1 MLGAGVSL
9 SSHTQKGSLVPDGKQ
24 KRRGHLLL
32 IGGAERRSS
41 DSEILQHFVKEAG
54 GKKAKILVCAA
65 ATREPQ
71 RALPQYK
78 KAFEELGAATV
89 FSATLDDR
97 HYAKDEMDALE
108 ESTALFFTGGDQFRL
123 TTLISGTPFGELIRE
138 RHNGGNYL
146 IAGTSAGA
154 TAMGSAMILSGP
166 GGGSVRRSDVRVGI
180 GLGYLRDVMID
191 THFNERGRAYRF
203 LTVFAMNSQT
213 LALGIDEDTAVDI
226 RLGGEYRVLGSGA
239 VTIFDGRI
247 DYTNAADAEDDEIL
261 AVSGVKVHVLPRG
274 FGFDPREMKM
284 LLPSGKVPAG
294 VE

>member
-1 MLGAGVSL
+1 MASGE
-9 SSHTQKGSLVPDGKQ
+9 KP
-24 KRRGHLLL
+24 KRGQLLL
-32 IGGAERRSS
+32 IGGAERRSE
-41 DSEILQHFVKEAG
+41 DSEILRHFVKEAG
-54 GKKAKILVCAA
+54 GEQARILVCAA

-78 KAFEELGAATV
+78 KVFEALGAADVAT
-89 FSATLDDR
+89 ATLDDR
-97 HYAKDEMDALE
+97 HYAKDEMEALE
-108 ESTALFFTGGDQFRL
+108 GATALFFTGGDQFRL

-138 RHNGGNYL
+138 RHNSGNFL

-154 TAMGSAMILSGP
+154 TAMGTAMILSGP
-166 GGGSVRRSDVRVGI
+166 GGGSVRRSDVRVGL

-191 THFNERGRAYRF
+191 THFNERGRSYRF

-247 DYTNAADAEDDEIL
+247 DYTNAADAADDEVL

-274 FGFDPREMKM
+274 FGFDPKEMKM
-284 LLPSGKVPAG
+284 LLPNGQAPARAD
-294 VE
+294 

>member
-1 MLGAGVSL
+1 MATGE
-9 SSHTQKGSLVPDGKQ
+9 KP
-24 KRRGHLLL
+24 KRGQLLL
-32 IGGAERRSS
+32 IGGAERRSE
-41 DSEILQHFVKEAG
+41 DSEILRHFVKEAG
-54 GKKAKILVCAA
+54 GEKARILVCAA

-78 KAFEELGAATV
+78 KVFEALGAADVAT
-89 FSATLDDR
+89 ATLDDR
-97 HYAKDEMDALE
+97 HYAKDEMEALE
-108 ESTALFFTGGDQFRL
+108 GATALFFTGGDQFRL
-123 TTLISGTPFGELIRE
+123 TTLISGTPFGELIRD
-138 RHNGGNYL
+138 RHNSGNFL

-154 TAMGSAMILSGP
+154 TAMGTAMILSGP
-166 GGGSVRRSDVRVGI
+166 GGGSVRRADVRVGL

-191 THFNERGRAYRF
+191 THFNERGRTYRF

-226 RLGGEYRVLGSGA
+226 RLGGDYRVLGSGA

-247 DYTNAADAEDDEIL
+247 DYTNAADAADDEVL

-274 FGFDPREMKM
+274 FGFDPKEMKM
-284 LLPSGKVPAG
+284 LLPNGKVPAA

>member
-1 MLGAGVSL
+1 MPGAN
-9 SSHTQKGSLVPDGKQ
+9 
-24 KRRGHLLL
+24 KRKRGHLLL
-32 IGGAERRSS
+32 IGGAESRSA
-41 DSEILQHFVKEAG
+41 DSEILQHFVQQAG
-54 GKKAKILVCAA
+54 GERAKILVCAA

-71 RALPQYK
+71 LALPQYK
-78 KAFEELGAATV
+78 AAFEELGAANVTT
-89 FSATLDDR
+89 ATLDDR
-97 HYAKDEMDALE
+97 HYEKEELEALA

-123 TTLISGTPFGELIRE
+123 TTLIAGTEFGELIRE
-138 RHNGGNYL
+138 RHSSGAYL

-166 GGGSVRRSDVRVGI
+166 GGGSVRRSDVQVGI

-213 LALGIDEDTAVDI
+213 LALGIDEDTAVDV
-226 RLGGEYRVLGSGA
+226 RLGTEYRVLGSGA

-247 DYTNAADAEDDEIL
+247 DYTNAADATPDEIL

-274 FGFDPREMKM
+274 YGFDPKEMKM
-284 LLPSGKVPAG
+284 LLPNGKVPAG

>member
-1 MLGAGVSL
+1 MASGE
-9 SSHTQKGSLVPDGKQ
+9 KP
-24 KRRGHLLL
+24 KRGQLLL
-32 IGGAERRSS
+32 IGGAERRSE
-41 DSEILQHFVKEAG
+41 DSEILRHFVKEAG
-54 GKKAKILVCAA
+54 GEQARILVCAA

-78 KAFEELGAATV
+78 KVFEALGAADVAT
-89 FSATLDDR
+89 ATLDDR
-97 HYAKDEMDALE
+97 HYAKDEMEALE
-108 ESTALFFTGGDQFRL
+108 GATALFFTGGDQFRL

-138 RHNGGNYL
+138 RHNSGNFL

-154 TAMGSAMILSGP
+154 TAMGTAMILSGP
-166 GGGSVRRSDVRVGI
+166 GGGSVRRSDVRVGL

-191 THFNERGRAYRF
+191 THFNERGRSYRF

-247 DYTNAADAEDDEIL
+247 DYTNAADAADDEVL

-284 LLPSGKVPAG
+284 LLPNGQAPARAD
-294 VE
+294 

>member
-1 MLGAGVSL
+1 MASGE
-9 SSHTQKGSLVPDGKQ
+9 KP
-24 KRRGHLLL
+24 KRGQLLL
-32 IGGAERRSS
+32 IGGAERRTE
-41 DSEILQHFVKEAG
+41 DSEILRHFVKEAG
-54 GKKAKILVCAA
+54 GEQARILVCAA

-78 KAFEELGAATV
+78 KVFEALGAADVAT
-89 FSATLDDR
+89 ATLDDR
-97 HYAKDEMDALE
+97 HYAKDEMEALE
-108 ESTALFFTGGDQFRL
+108 GATALFFTGGDQFRL

-138 RHNGGNYL
+138 RHNSGNFL

-154 TAMGSAMILSGP
+154 TAMGTAMILSGP
-166 GGGSVRRSDVRVGI
+166 GGGSVRRSDVRVGL

-191 THFNERGRAYRF
+191 THFNERGRSYRF

-247 DYTNAADAEDDEIL
+247 DYTNAADAADDEVL

-284 LLPSGKVPAG
+284 LLPNGKAPVGAD
-294 VE
+294 

>member
-1 MLGAGVSL
+1 MASGE
-9 SSHTQKGSLVPDGKQ
+9 KP
-24 KRRGHLLL
+24 KRGQLLL
-32 IGGAERRSS
+32 IGGAERRTE
-41 DSEILQHFVKEAG
+41 DSEILRHFVKEAG
-54 GKKAKILVCAA
+54 GEQARILVCAA

-78 KAFEELGAATV
+78 KVFEALGAADVAT
-89 FSATLDDR
+89 ATLDDR
-97 HYAKDEMDALE
+97 HYAKDEMEALE
-108 ESTALFFTGGDQFRL
+108 GATALFFTGGDQFRL

-138 RHNGGNYL
+138 RHNSGNFL

-154 TAMGSAMILSGP
+154 TAMGTAMILSGP
-166 GGGSVRRSDVRVGI
+166 GGGSVRRSDVRVGL

-191 THFNERGRAYRF
+191 THFNERGRSYRF

-247 DYTNAADAEDDEIL
+247 DYTNAADAADDEVL

-284 LLPSGKVPAG
+284 LLPNGQAPARAD
-294 VE
+294 

>member
-1 MLGAGVSL
+1 MASGE
-9 SSHTQKGSLVPDGKQ
+9 KP
-24 KRRGHLLL
+24 KRGQLLL
-32 IGGAERRSS
+32 IGGAERRTE
-41 DSEILQHFVKEAG
+41 DSEILRHFVKEAG
-54 GKKAKILVCAA
+54 GEQARILVCAA

-78 KAFEELGAATV
+78 KVFEALGAADVAT
-89 FSATLDDR
+89 ATLDDR
-97 HYAKDEMDALE
+97 HYAKDEMEALE
-108 ESTALFFTGGDQFRL
+108 GATALFFTGGDQFRL

-138 RHNGGNYL
+138 RHNSGNFL

-154 TAMGSAMILSGP
+154 TAMGTAMILSGP
-166 GGGSVRRSDVRVGI
+166 GGGSVRRSDVRVGL

-191 THFNERGRAYRF
+191 THFNERGRSYRF

-247 DYTNAADAEDDEIL
+247 DYTNAADAADDEVL

-274 FGFDPREMKM
+274 FGFDPKEMKM
-284 LLPSGKVPAG
+284 LLPNGQAPARAD
-294 VE
+294 

>member
-1 MLGAGVSL
+1 MPIA
-9 SSHTQKGSLVPDGKQ
+9 DKQ
-24 KRRGHLLL
+24 KRGHLLL
-32 IGGAERRSS
+32 IGGSEKRSA

-54 GKKAKILVCAA
+54 GEKAKILICAA

-78 KAFEELGAATV
+78 KAFEELGAGKVTSATV
-89 FSATLDDR
+89 DDR
-97 HYAKDEMDALE
+97 HYASEEMDALE
-108 ESTALFFTGGDQFRL
+108 QSTALFFTGGDQLRL

-138 RHNGGNYL
+138 RHNAGNYL

-154 TAMGSAMILSGP
+154 TAMGSVMILSGP
-166 GGGSVRRSDVRVGI
+166 GGGSVRRADVKVGI

-191 THFNERGRAYRF
+191 THFNERGRTYRF

-213 LALGIDEDTAVDI
+213 LALGLDEDTAVDI
-226 RLGGEYRVLGSGA
+226 RLGEEYRVLGSGA

-247 DYTNAADAEDDEIL
+247 DYTNAADAEDDEVL

-274 FGFDPREMKM
+274 YGFDPKEMKM
-284 LLPSGKVPAG
+284 LLPSGKVPEG
-294 VE
+294 VK

>member
-1 MLGAGVSL
+1 MASGE
-9 SSHTQKGSLVPDGKQ
+9 KP
-24 KRRGHLLL
+24 KRGQLLL
-32 IGGAERRSS
+32 IGGAERRTE
-41 DSEILQHFVKEAG
+41 DSEILRHFVKEAG
-54 GKKAKILVCAA
+54 GEQARILVCAA

-78 KAFEELGAATV
+78 KVFEALGAADVAT
-89 FSATLDDR
+89 ATLDDR
-97 HYAKDEMDALE
+97 HYAKDEMEALE
-108 ESTALFFTGGDQFRL
+108 GATALFFTGGDQFRL

-138 RHNGGNYL
+138 RHNSGNFL

-154 TAMGSAMILSGP
+154 TAMGTAMILSGP
-166 GGGSVRRSDVRVGI
+166 GGGSVRRSDVRVGL

-191 THFNERGRAYRF
+191 THFNERGRSYRF

-247 DYTNAADAEDDEIL
+247 DYTNAADAADDEVL

-284 LLPSGKVPAG
+284 LLPSGQAPARAD
-294 VE
+294 

>member
-1 MLGAGVSL
+1 MASGE
-9 SSHTQKGSLVPDGKQ
+9 KP
-24 KRRGHLLL
+24 KRGQLLL
-32 IGGAERRSS
+32 IGGAERRSE
-41 DSEILQHFVKEAG
+41 DSEILRHFVKEAG
-54 GKKAKILVCAA
+54 GEQARILVCAA

-78 KAFEELGAATV
+78 KVFEALGAADVAT
-89 FSATLDDR
+89 ATLDDR
-97 HYAKDEMDALE
+97 HYAKDEMEALE
-108 ESTALFFTGGDQFRL
+108 GATALFFTGGDQFRL

-138 RHNGGNYL
+138 RHNSGNFL

-154 TAMGSAMILSGP
+154 TAMGTAMILSGP
-166 GGGSVRRSDVRVGI
+166 GGGSVRRSDVRVGL

-191 THFNERGRAYRF
+191 THFNERGRSYRF

-247 DYTNAADAEDDEIL
+247 DYTNAADAADDEVL

-274 FGFDPREMKM
+274 FGFDPKEMKM
-284 LLPSGKVPAG
+284 LLPNGQAPARTD
-294 VE
+294 